1 MNKSIKP
8 VNTKG
13 KTARRTA
20 TLLALGVVMQ
30 SVTPLTAMADV
41 VTKPSEQ
48 KSSAQVATAP
58 SQTPVSTAQTPESTT
73 QSQTPTS
80 TAHSQTPVSTAPSQT
95 PVSTAQTPES
105 TTKTSESDTKAS
117 ESTKQTSES
126 KTEVSTVDKQS
137 ETPVTKPSSDETKPS
152 IPSDKPDTKPSVSDT
167 DKAKPD
173 TKPSDSN
180 KDKDKDKDKDDK
192 NLPENKKTVIFTLA
206 PNPYLTDQQRKDL
219 NNEVN
224 ASTTNS
230 ELSAIQA
237 KYAKLSS
244 DTEGQVVNARS
255 GALVAFSN
263 LNSLTQT
270 ELDGY
275 KSELLDAYTVQSVN
289 SIVDRAKSN
298 NLRNS
303 INNAN
308 QAKQTPKQDEG
319 SNIFIGHTTESQAYV
334 TGGTIYG
341 DASYARN
348 QTTESF
354 IKKIGEDARKLGLDN
369 DVYASVMIAQAILES
384 GSGNSGLASE
394 PNYNL
399 FGVKGSY
406 KGQYASFA
414 TQEDSGGGSMY
425 TIQSNFRK
433 YPSYKESMEDYIK
446 LIKGGIS
453 GNKDFYKQTWKS
465 QTKTYKDATGY
476 LQGHYATDTSYAEKL
491 NGLIKTYNLTEYD
504 HEKTEKVD
512 PNFKPVSNADVDR
525 IAGNM
530 SLSQQ
535 DKVEQIAFTQL
546 GVPYV
551 FGGNEPGVGLDC
563 SSFVQFVFSKVG
575 ITLPRTAQA
584 QYDST
589 VHISQSQA
597 RKGDL
602 IFFANTYSTSD
613 YITHIGVYLG
623 DGKYIQEGGA
633 NVHVTDVNEAYTQEH
648 LVGFGRVINK

>member
-20 TLLALGVVMQ
+20 TLLALGIVMQ

-41 VTKPSEQ
+41 VTQPSEQ
-48 KSSAQVATAP
+48 KSSSQVATAP
-58 SQTPVSTAQTPESTT
+58 
-73 QSQTPTS
+73 
-80 TAHSQTPVSTAPSQT
+80 SQTPVSTAPSQT
-95 PVSTAQTPES
+95 PVSTTQTSTTPSQTPTSTSQTPES

-137 ETPVTKPSSDETKPS
+137 ETPATPVTSTKPSSDETKPS
-152 IPSDKPDTKPSVSDT
+152 TPSD
-167 DKAKPD
+167 KPD

-230 ELSAIQA
+230 ELTSIQA

-270 ELDGY
+270 ELDSY
-275 KSELLDAYTVQSVN
+275 KSELLNAYTVQAVN
-289 SIVDRAKSN
+289 SIVDRAKAN

-308 QAKQTPKQDEG
+308 QANQTPKQDEG
-319 SNIFIGHTTESQAYV
+319 SNIFIGHTTESQVYV

-341 DASYARN
+341 DASYTRN

-384 GSGNSGLASE
+384 GSGNSGLASA

-504 HEKTEKVD
+504 HKKTEKVD

>member
-20 TLLALGVVMQ
+20 TLLALGIVMQ

-41 VTKPSEQ
+41 VTQTSEQ
-48 KSSAQVATAP
+48 KSSYQVATAP
-58 SQTPVSTAQTPESTT
+58 SQTPVSTAP
-73 QSQTPTS
+73 
-80 TAHSQTPVSTAPSQT
+80 SQTPVSTTQTSTTPSQTTESTTPSQT
-95 PVSTAQTPES
+95 PTSTAQTPES

-137 ETPVTKPSSDETKPS
+137 ETPATPVTSTKPSSDETKPS
-152 IPSDKPDTKPSVSDT
+152 TPSD
-167 DKAKPD
+167 KPD

-230 ELSAIQA
+230 ELTSIQA

-270 ELDGY
+270 ELVSY
-275 KSELLDAYTVQSVN
+275 KSELLNAYTVQAVN
-289 SIVDRAKSN
+289 SIVDRAKAN

-384 GSGNSGLASE
+384 GSGNSGLASA

-504 HEKTEKVD
+504 HKKTEKVD

-551 FGGNEPGVGLDC
+551 FGGNEPGIGLDC

>member
-30 SVTPLTAMADV
+30 SAVPLTAMADV
-41 VTKPSEQ
+41 VTQPSEQ
-48 KSSAQVATAP
+48 KSSTQVAPEP
-58 SQTPVSTAQTPESTT
+58 SQTPESATQTISASTQTSTSTTQASTT
-73 QSQTPTS
+73 QSAESPTQS
-80 TAHSQTPVSTAPSQT
+80 AEPNT
-95 PVSTAQTPES
+95 
-105 TTKTSESDTKAS
+105 
-117 ESTKQTSES
+117 QTSDS
-126 KTEVSTVDKQS
+126 KDETTTSDKQS
-137 ETPVTKPSSDETKPS
+137 EAPVTPTTPSSSEETKPSS
-152 IPSDKPDTKPSVSDT
+152 PSDKPN
-167 DKAKPD
+167 
-173 TKPSDSN
+173 TKPSDSDTGKDKPN
-180 KDKDKDKDKDDK
+180 TKPSDSDTDKDKDKDTDKDKDKDKDDK
-192 NLPENKKTVIFTLA
+192 NLAENKKTVISTLA

-237 KYAKLSS
+237 KYAKLAS

-263 LNSLTQT
+263 LTSLTQT
-270 ELDGY
+270 ELNGY
-275 KSELLDAYTVQSVN
+275 KSELANAYTVQAVN
-289 SIVDRAKSN
+289 SIVDRAKAN

-319 SNIFIGHTTESQAYV
+319 SNIFIGHSTESQAYV

-341 DASYARN
+341 DASYSRN
-348 QTTESF
+348 QTTDAF

-384 GSGNSGLASE
+384 GSGNSGLASA

-399 FGVKGSY
+399 FGVKGDY
-406 KGQYASFA
+406 KGQSASFI

-453 GNKDFYKQTWKS
+453 GNKDFYKATWKS
-465 QTKTYKDATGY
+465 QTATYKDATGY
-476 LQGHYATDTSYAEKL
+476 LQGHYATDTHYAEKL

-504 HEKTEKVD
+504 HKKTEKVD
-512 PNFKPVSNADVDR
+512 PNFKPVSSADVDR

-535 DKVEQIAFTQL
+535 DKIEQIAFTQL

-551 FGGNEPGVGLDC
+551 FGGSTPGVGLDC
-563 SSFVQFVFSKVG
+563 SSFVQFVFNKVG
-575 ITLPRTAQA
+575 ISLPRTAQA
-584 QYDST
+584 QYDAT

-602 IFFANTYSTSD
+602 IFFSNTYATSD
-613 YITHIGVYLG
+613 YITHIGIYLG
-623 DGKYIQEGGA
+623 NGKYIQEGGA